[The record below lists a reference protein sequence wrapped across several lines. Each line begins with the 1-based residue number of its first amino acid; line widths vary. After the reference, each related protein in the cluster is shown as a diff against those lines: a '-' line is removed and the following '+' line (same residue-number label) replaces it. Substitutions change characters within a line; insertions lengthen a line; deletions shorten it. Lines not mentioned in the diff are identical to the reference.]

1 LTEQRIISR
10 KAKGEHMSIRNRIAA
25 AAIGVGALGLVG
37 PVAIANAQTTPVY
50 SPPAPIVAPGPVV
63 TQRTLPA
70 GLQLGIDAAQ
80 SGWQQGLQALEG
92 GWAAGAQAAQGGFA
106 AGAAAAQQGF
116 AAGAAALGL
125 PAPVVPGIL

>member
-1 LTEQRIISR
+1 
-10 KAKGEHMSIRNRIAA
+10 MSIRNRIAA
-25 AAIGVGALGLVG
+25 AAIGVGALGLAG
-37 PVAIANAQTTPVY
+37 PVAIASAQTPAY

-63 TQRTLPA
+63 TQPTLPA
-70 GLQLGIDAAQ
+70 GLQLGIEAAQ
-80 SGWQQGLQALEG
+80 SGWQQGLQALQG

-125 PAPVVPGIL
+125 PAPVVPGTL